1 MDTLKTAVSSVS
13 VLMIML
19 GVVMMLVPEGK
30 MQKPLKTF
38 VSVVVV
44 FGIVTAF
51 GSVPSVTEGADFRLS
66 KDSVAANT
74 SLLNG
79 TLTGQNISV
88 AEAAVK
94 SMIEERI
101 VSAGVKNAEIS
112 VKADISKD
120 NRIYITDVT
129 VVCDSESMTVCHE
142 VLAELSITANFQER
156 K

>member
-1 MDTLKTAVSSVS
+1 M
-13 VLMIML
+13 
-19 GVVMMLVPEGK
+19 
-30 MQKPLKTF
+30 
-38 VSVVVV
+38 
-44 FGIVTAF
+44 
-51 GSVPSVTEGADFRLS
+51 LS

-129 VVCDSESMTVCHE
+129 VVCDSESMTVCQK